1 VSVKWK
7 YRVLSI
13 RSPWV
18 GAVACGIKKYE
29 FRPWDQCR
37 YRGPL
42 LIHHSAGGTKRQQR
56 EAYEWIVE
64 RFGEEVAKRCTRDD
78 SITAGRIIA
87 VVHVVD
93 FVPLVQRVRG
103 FDVPHVIPIDVSPEI
118 QRWKPPAYNARGVL
132 VLAGAVRLSHMSIA
146 HTDRLNIHYREL
158 PAGSAD
164 QLMIEEAIA
173 ESAAAV
179 RAGLEVTP

>member
-1 VSVKWK
+1 
-7 YRVLSI
+7 
-13 RSPWV
+13 
-18 GAVACGIKKYE
+18 
-29 FRPWDQCR
+29 
-37 YRGPL
+37 
-42 LIHHSAGGTKRQQR
+42 
-56 EAYEWIVE
+56 
-64 RFGEEVAKRCTRDD
+64 VAKRCTRDD

-132 VLAGAVRLSHMSIA
+132 VLAGAVGIPGPGIPHVGRLG
-146 HTDRLNIHYREL
+146 IHYREMVY
-158 PAGSAD
+158 ASCGRVK
-164 QLMIEEAIA
+164 IEEAIA